1 MLAPAPHDAQITR
14 PESHTDMA
22 DTTETLDA
30 FESLLPT
37 TGGDRIAA
45 AILAVGAVLAD
56 AISQLPRG
64 R

>member
-30 FESLLPT
+30 FESLLT
-37 TGGDRIAA
+37 ATGGDKIAA
-45 AILAVGAVLAD
+45 AILAIGAVLAD
-56 AISQLPRG
+56 TISRMPRAG
-64 R
+64 